1 MGFPELPDAGEITSL
16 VFLQYKKIEQV
27 FPSKVPPGSLE
38 SVQIL
43 ASALGAR
50 IPLFW
55 EFGSSLN
62 YALHRYILA
71 LWPRSP
77 DSGCFFQGHCDV
89 AKVLIIT
96 CFRSPSEFGHHKFE

>member
-1 MGFPELPDAGEITSL
+1 VGFPELPDAGEITSL
-16 VFLQYKKIEQV
+16 LFLQYKRSEQV

-43 ASALGAR
+43 GSASGAR

-62 YALHRYILA
+62 LCAPPMLA
-71 LWPRSP
+71 LWPRSL
-77 DSGCFFQGHCDV
+77 DSRPGF
-89 AKVLIIT
+89 LLLRT
-96 CFRSPSEFGHHKFE
+96 L